1 MNWMKAAPGAEPLAL
16 PLPKNVK
23 ANKTPRPGPGLD
35 SSKNKTDLPALAA
48 CWIPNGTK
56 IPLPIALFRNKTL
69 AGSIKILA
77 KGNK

>member
-48 CWIPNGTK
+48 CWI
-56 IPLPIALFRNKTL
+56 
-69 AGSIKILA
+69 
-77 KGNK
+77 